1 MEFEIET
8 AELDKGMRRVV
19 AVAGLSKV
27 MPILS
32 HVLIE
37 ADESVQLTA
46 MNLEIV
52 VTSHHAASVK
62 KGGRACLPAKALADI
77 ARALPPGKA
86 TVAVDGKGRASISS
100 GTSRFQLPTLSAD
113 EFPAAFEMKGAK
125 RGKVDG
131 CALLKAIHRTEH
143 AMSHNESRLNLRGLH
158 LCRRDG
164 KVFSEATDGHRM
176 AKATVAADVPGLSEV
191 GCLIPPEGA
200 SEIRRMLEEAPDA
213 EWSLGVSSS
222 MVELARDGASLM
234 ARLVDAEFPDVDA
247 VIPEGEAKSIFSR
260 EALVSA
266 LKRVT
271 LLSDK
276 GRTVDMSATAG
287 VLRFESK
294 RDDGGS
300 ASEDVG
306 SIDGG
311 PTNVSVAFD
320 GRYLLDA
327 LSALDCERV
336 ACLMPPDAQTP
347 IVIRTD
353 GDESFLEI
361 VMPTRM

>member
-234 ARLVDAEFPDVDA
+234 ARLVDSAFPNVDE
-247 VIPEGEAKSIFSR
+247 VVPSGEANSIFSR
-260 EALVSA
+260 EELVSA
-266 LKRVT
+266 LKRVS
-271 LLSDK
+271 LLADAKS
-276 GRTVDMSATAG
+276 RIVDLSASG
-287 VLRFESK
+287 ESLRLDAK

-300 ASEDVG
+300 ASEEVAVIEGAAKVG
-306 SIDGG
+306 
-311 PTNVSVAFD
+311 VAFN
-320 GRYLLDA
+320 GAYLLDA

-347 IVIRTD
+347 IVIRPD
-353 GDESFLEI
+353 GDESFLAI